1 MLSHDL
7 CIHWDRKMH
16 QVVANKKWKTV
27 TTKLWGQKV
36 VAFAYERWSFTR
48 GSSYRAATGKIL
60 MFCISGHLWEVVAYE
75 LHMEV

>member
-16 QVVANKKWKTV
+16 QVVANKRWKTV

-48 GSSYRAATGKIL
+48 GSNYRAVTGKIL
-60 MFCISGHLWEVVAYE
+60 MFWISGHLWEVVAYE

>member
-16 QVVANKKWKTV
+16 QEVANKRWKTV

-48 GSSYRAATGKIL
+48 GSNYRAATGKIL
-60 MFCISGHLWEVVAYE
+60 MFWISGHLWEVVAYE